1 MLVRLGYQMRNVDY
15 TFQVI
20 CVADIE
26 IREWLLASLLL
37 LSKPAEQFPK
47 LHFALFSLGLHAVV
61 ESELEKNRPVFS
73 QTPSDLHYGHFL
85 LDPIIIWITIYLS

>member
-20 CVADIE
+20 CVADIQ

-47 LHFALFSLGLHAVV
+47 LHFALFSLG
-61 ESELEKNRPVFS
+61 ELEKNGPVFS
-73 QTPSDLHYGHFL
+73 QTPSDLHYRHFL

>member
-47 LHFALFSLGLHAVV
+47 LHFALFSLGLHVVAVCL
-61 ESELEKNRPVFS
+61 SWEKNGPVFS
-73 QTPSDLHYGHFL
+73 Y
-85 LDPIIIWITIYLS
+85 Y

>member
-1 MLVRLGYQMRNVDY
+1 MRNVDY

-61 ESELEKNRPVFS
+61 ESELEKKIDQYFHRHHLICITAIFS
-73 QTPSDLHYGHFL
+73 
-85 LDPIIIWITIYLS
+85 WI

>member
-26 IREWLLASLLL
+26 IREWLLDSLLL

-61 ESELEKNRPVFS
+61 ESELEKNRPAFL
-73 QTPSDLHYGHFL
+73 QTPSDLH
-85 LDPIIIWITIYLS
+85 